1 MTKSEFPE
9 GWDEI
14 KTRRV
19 LSHYEG
25 QSDEDASAE
34 DEAGIQSSET
44 VMAIPHELVSS
55 VRELIA
61 KHRQ

>member
-1 MTKSEFPE
+1 MTKSDFPE
-9 GWDEI
+9 GWDESRV
-14 KTRRV
+14 RRV
-19 LSHYEG
+19 LAHYGG
-25 QSDEDASAE
+25 QSDEDAKAE

-44 VMAIPHELVSS
+44 VMAVPHELVSS